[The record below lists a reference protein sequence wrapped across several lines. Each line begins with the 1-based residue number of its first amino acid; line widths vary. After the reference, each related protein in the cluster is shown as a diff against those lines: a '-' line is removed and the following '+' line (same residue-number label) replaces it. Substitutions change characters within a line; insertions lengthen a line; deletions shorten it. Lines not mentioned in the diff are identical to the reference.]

1 MIILFYLTIIA
12 LLIYFWIFIIKEIR
26 KIARESKRDV
36 TIWTIMAILLS
47 PLVTIILLTC
57 FEVCQTIQDY
67 KKDKIKENSKTFNC
81 LNESKQTNIDN
92 N

>member
-47 PLVTIILLTC
+47 PLITIILLTC

-67 KKDKIKENSKTFNC
+67 KKEKNTKTFNC
-81 LNESKQTNIDN
+81 LNESKQTNTDN